1 MRRKAL
7 LLTLF
12 AMAIFFGATDAQAQ
26 SRRRGGSSSEHTTR
40 FEINPFGGY
49 VWTGARE
56 VYYNAGFNSNKIDIK
71 DSGFWGV
78 ALDAN
83 VSGTSQV
90 ELLYRRQ
97 ESELTVTQTGFA
109 STHVADVA
117 VEYYQIGGL
126 SGVRRDNLMGF
137 GGFTLGATRLV
148 YDETGFDEDLWKFS
162 MVFSLGAKT
171 YINDR
176 FGLRVQGSLPFTFIS
191 GGGSLGCGSG
201 GCYTTVGGEGVGQ
214 FNVSGGLIIQM

>member
-1 MRRKAL
+1 MNRKAL
-7 LLTLF
+7 LVALF
-12 AMAIFFGATDAQAQ
+12 AIAALCAAPRVQA
-26 SRRRGGSSSEHTTR
+26 SEHTTR
-40 FEINPFGGY
+40 FEITPFGGY
-49 VWTGARE
+49 AWTMSRE
-56 VYYNAGFNSNKIDIK
+56 VYYNAGFNFNRIDIE
-71 DSGFWGV
+71 DSEFWGV

-83 VSGTSQV
+83 VKGGDAQV

-97 ESELTVTQTGFA
+97 DSELTVSGGGLGTQK
-109 STHVADVA
+109 VADVG

-137 GGFTLGATRLV
+137 GGMTLGATRLV
-148 YDETGFDEDLWKFS
+148 YDENGFEDDIWKFS
-162 MVFSLGAKT
+162 MIFMLGAKS

-176 FGLRVQGSLPFTFIS
+176 VGLRVQGSLPFTLIS

-214 FNVSGGLIIQM
+214 LDISAGLIIQM

>member
-1 MRRKAL
+1 MKRKAL

-12 AMAIFFGATDAQAQ
+12 SIAIFCAATDARA
-26 SRRRGGSSSEHTTR
+26 SEHTTR
-40 FEINPFGGY
+40 FEITPFGGY
-49 VWTGARE
+49 AWTMARE
-56 VYYNAGFNSNKIDIK
+56 VAYNAGFNYTKIDIE
-71 DSGFWGV
+71 DGGLWGV

-83 VSGTSQV
+83 LRGGDSQV

-97 ESELTVTQTGFA
+97 DGELTVSQGGLGKQKI
-109 STHVADVA
+109 SDVA

-126 SGVRRDNLMGF
+126 SGVRQDNLMGF
-137 GGFTLGATRLV
+137 GGMTLGATRLV
-148 YDETGFDEDLWKFS
+148 YGESGFEDIWKFS
-162 MVFSLGAKT
+162 MIFSLGAKT

-176 FGLRVQGSLPFTFIS
+176 FGLRVQGSLPFTLIS

-214 FNVSGGLIIQM
+214 LDVQAGLIIQM